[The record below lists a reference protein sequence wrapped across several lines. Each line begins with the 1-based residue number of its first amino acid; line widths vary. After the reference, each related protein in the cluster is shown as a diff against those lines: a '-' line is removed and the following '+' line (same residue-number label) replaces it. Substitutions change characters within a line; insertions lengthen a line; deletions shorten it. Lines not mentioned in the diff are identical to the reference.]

1 LAATAKSKTNIV
13 PLRART
19 DDEAFAWLVGM
30 NRREMSTAELADE
43 WRWSPSKV
51 RRHLDRW
58 SSAGRIDVKP
68 GLGGRYLITPVLEAI
83 ASASVDDR
91 VSTVVPAELV
101 NSSPVG
107 GRARTV
113 TKKAERVAASPGVG
127 EPAAVAALEPVASS
141 SAGDRV
147 PTVVTVPDSP
157 ALAEP
162 VVVPG
167 ADRGFRRGGVRAS
180 SVFAGPQATGPVL
193 RPRTTGLVNVLA
205 YVVAVALAGIA
216 AYFSIRGMIVLFPG
230 APTAI
235 VVMGVAMEAAK
246 LVTVAFLAHQWRLLG
261 GLSRAVLVTLV
272 AGLAAINAAG
282 VYSQLVAAHFG
293 DRIAATSAVETEASA
308 LAARTEVQT
317 QTVADLDRRVGQ
329 IDSAIAEMVKRGRT
343 AGALEAIGAQRKLRE
358 ALVSQR
364 RHEADTLANLKTE
377 AGAVAAKSRQIEVEA
392 APIMYVA
399 QLLGAT
405 TEQAIRL
412 LILLMVL
419 TCDPLALAL
428 TAAASRPRAR

>member
-1 LAATAKSKTNIV
+1 M
-13 PLRART
+13 RALS
-19 DDEAFAWLVGM
+19 DKEALGRIIGQRLETSM
-30 NRREMSTAELADE
+30 AELARD
-43 WRWSPSKV
+43 WRWSASKV
-51 RRHLDRW
+51 KRRLANW
-58 SSAGRIDVKP
+58 SSAGHIKVKP
-68 GLGGRYLITPVLEAI
+68 GLGGRTVIT
-83 ASASVDDR
+83 
-91 VSTVVPAELV
+91 VPEPAV
-101 NSSPVG
+101 SSPAGGGVPTAVAVSEPVVRSAAG
-107 GRARTV
+107 GRV
-113 TKKAERVAASPGVG
+113 T
-127 EPAAVAALEPVASS
+127 
-141 SAGDRV
+141 
-147 PTVVTVPDSP
+147 TVVTVPEPP

-162 VVVPG
+162 
-167 ADRGFRRGGVRAS
+167 A
-180 SVFAGPQATGPVL
+180 FAPEGSTAPDTAIVHAPSILAIAEATGPAL
-193 RPRTTGLVNVLA
+193 RARTTGFINVLA
-205 YVVAVALAGIA
+205 YAVAIALAGIA

-329 IDSAIAEMVKRGRT
+329 IDAAIAEMVRRGRT

-364 RHEADTLANLKTE
+364 RHEAETLAGLKSE

-399 QLLGAT
+399 QLMGAT

-428 TAAASRPRAR
+428 TAAASRPKAR